1 MTTAAEQEQIDNLLP
16 LLRNGSVLEIKQC
29 TQELHPADIAES
41 LQPIEEEERQQ
52 LVENLPASVLSEVL
66 PYFEETV
73 REQIVLATDPDL
85 IARAVQTLETDDAI
99 ELLNDLNDKGQQ
111 EVLAAIP
118 AGERAM
124 LQEALNYPDDSAGRL
139 MQREVLSVPEHW
151 TVGQAIDHVRENP
164 RLPENFY
171 SIYLTDIRHQ
181 VTGAVGL
188 AALVKENRDTAL
200 KDIAYTQLHTTNVL
214 TDAEDVAYTFRK
226 YGLASLPVLDANE
239 RLVGV
244 IMVDDIL
251 HVIEEE
257 AEEDILRMAGVGEQ
271 TDFYRGSLRMVR
283 SRAGW
288 LFINLLTAIMA
299 SMVIS
304 LFEDSI
310 QQLVALAIIL
320 PIVASMGG
328 NAGMQTLTVM
338 IRAIA
343 LRQLDPKNAWRV
355 IGQEITAGLLN
366 GLIFATV
373 TGIVTGFWFGRPE
386 IGLVVAA
393 AMVINLLFAS
403 LAGAFIPLGLRK
415 IGADPAIASGVFL
428 TTVTDVVGFF
438 AVLGLAALFL
448 L

>member
-1 MTTAAEQEQIDNLLP
+1 MTTAQEQEKIQILLP
-16 LLRNGSVLEIKQC
+16 LLEAGNVPDILEAVKD
-29 TQELHPADIAES
+29 LHPADIAEA
-41 LQPIEEEERQQ
+41 LQPIEGEQRQQ
-52 LVENLPASVLSEVL
+52 LVENLPPHVLSEVL

-73 REQIVLATDPDL
+73 REQVVLATNTEL

-99 ELLNDLNDKGQQ
+99 ELLDDLTHSEQQ
-111 EVLAAIP
+111 EILAAIP
-118 AGERAM
+118 ATDRAM

-139 MQREVLSVPEHW
+139 MQREVLSVPEYW
-151 TVGQAIDHVRENP
+151 TVGQTIDHVRDNKT
-164 RLPENFY
+164 LPDNFY
-171 SIYLTDIRHQ
+171 TVYLCDIRHR
-181 VTGAVGL
+181 VVGAVGL
-188 AALVKENRDTAL
+188 AALLKESRDTSL
-200 KDIAYTQLHTTNVL
+200 MDIAYTQLHTTNVM
-214 TDAEDVAYTFRK
+214 TDAEDVAYVFRK
-226 YGLASLPVLDANE
+226 YGLASLPVLDNNE

-271 TDFYRGSLRMVR
+271 TDFYRSSLRMVR

-288 LFINLLTAIMA
+288 LFVNLLTAILA

-304 LFEDSI
+304 MFEDSI

-355 IGQEITAGLLN
+355 IGQEVTAGILN
-366 GLIFATV
+366 GLIFAVITGVV
-373 TGIVTGFWFGRPE
+373 TGIWFNRPE
-386 IGLVVAA
+386 IGMVVAA

-403 LAGAFIPLGLRK
+403 IAGALIPLGLRK